1 MRKFTIA
8 LLLAATAIPAMAT
21 AQEEGGRQSR
31 QQEDSDKS
39 DKRSG
44 EDRQR
49 QNDQRQQQNEQRQ
62 AQNEQRQAQNE
73 QRQQAQAERQ
83 AQTQQ
88 MQAARQQQQQQFQQ
102 QQVQQ
107 QQGEQQND
115 RRAQFEQMRA
125 ARQQQAQQQSQQ
137 QSQQQ
142 NDRRAQFEQAQAA
155 RQAQQQA
162 QRQARSDQQDGDGE
176 RAFGGRGSREA
187 DGRSR
192 DEQMQQYRA
201 EMEQR
206 RAGLGGQPNGVPG
219 GALVGRDGRDGRY
232 RGNPNINPNTVGRPA
247 PENLEARFAHRDD
260 RDRNQWS
267 GNQWTNNWR
276 HDNRYDWQRYR
287 NQHHSIFRIGFYFD
301 PFGYSYNRFGIGSY
315 MYPGYY
321 QSNYWINDPWQYRLP
336 SAYGPYRWVRYHND
350 ALMIDTWS
358 GEVVDVIYGFF
369 W

>member
-21 AQEEGGRQSR
+21 AQEEGGRQWR
-31 QQEDSDKS
+31 QQDDSDKS

-49 QNDQRQQQNEQRQ
+49 QNDQRQQQNEQH
-62 AQNEQRQAQNE
+62 QAQNE

-83 AQTQQ
+83 AQMQQ
-88 MQAARQQQQQQFQQ
+88 MQAARQQQQQVQQ
-102 QQVQQ
+102 QQVQQQ

-137 QSQQQ
+137 QD
-142 NDRRAQFEQAQAA
+142 DRRAQFEQAQAA

-162 QRQARSDQQDGDGE
+162 QRQARSDQQDGDRE

-192 DEQMQQYRA
+192 DEQMRQYRA

-206 RAGLGGQPNGVPG
+206 RAGLGGQPNGVPNGVPG

-232 RGNPNINPNTVGRPA
+232 RGIPNINPNTVGRPA

-287 NQHHSIFRIGFYFD
+287 NQHHSVFRIGFYFD

-336 SAYGPYRWVRYHND
+336 PAYGPYRWIRYHND